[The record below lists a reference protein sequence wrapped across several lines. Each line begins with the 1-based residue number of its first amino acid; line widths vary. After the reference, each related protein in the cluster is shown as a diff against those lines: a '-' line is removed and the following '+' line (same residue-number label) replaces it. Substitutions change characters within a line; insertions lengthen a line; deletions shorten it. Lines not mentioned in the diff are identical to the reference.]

1 MKPQLF
7 GRMTENVLHQL
18 NSLTQ
23 VNVAAAAAAA
33 DAYAAAYDAPG
44 RERGPLGGGSQAS
57 PGREGLGDR
66 ASVACWPPAQR
77 YTV

>member
-23 VNVAAAAAAA
+23 VNVAAA
-33 DAYAAAYDAPG
+33 DAYAAVYDAPG

-57 PGREGLGDR
+57 SGREGLGDR